1 MAPQVFSHGH
11 VNIIL
16 SFAFYAFFLIPSLSW
31 HGPQFP
37 CGNKGLVIVST
48 GGSFPRT
55 VCYYDFSCVANE
67 VVVMYVCMCFGR
79 KANEKESC
87 IDSILSWMLTSNM
100 IHWHLVWLRS
110 MDSAVA
116 VHTHHFS
123 TSIFLSSL
131 SLCVCVVDDFTLT
144 IEWRKEQSSAP
155 T

>member
-1 MAPQVFSHGH
+1 MSPMTSLLYSIMCYASSRDRSSLYLVTFLPSQFKTPQVFSHGH

-16 SFAFYAFFLIPSLSW
+16 SFAFYAFFLIPYLSR

-79 KANEKESC
+79 KANEKESR
-87 IDSILSWMLTSNM
+87 IDSILSWMLASNM
-100 IHWHLVWLRS
+100 IH
-110 MDSAVA
+110 
-116 VHTHHFS
+116 
-123 TSIFLSSL
+123 
-131 SLCVCVVDDFTLT
+131 
-144 IEWRKEQSSAP
+144 
-155 T
+155 